1 MEGQDLNGAE
11 GRLGEQCASDGQVG
25 TTIEGER
32 LQPDRGGRDPRG
44 ARQNQ
49 QQSSTVNWLERQDS
63 TVTGS

>member
-11 GRLGEQCASDGQVG
+11 GRLGEQCASDGQAG

-32 LQPDRGGRDPRG
+32 LQPDCGGRDPRG